1 MTEQRRRRTVKA
13 VRSENEEGD
22 VVEAVD
28 EVTQTDITDPFTG
41 ETARVVEETRTT
53 RVVDLPGEQSHSLEI
68 DPVATQDGGLY
79 RCAVTDDCGTTF
91 TRAAALDVLCLADFN
106 RDGGVDGADVESFFI
121 DWEAGT
127 ADTNRDGGVDGM
139 DVQTFFLAW
148 QSGGC

>member
-53 RVVDLPGEQSHSLEI
+53 RVVDLPGEQAPDLGRVRRI
-68 DPVATQDGGLY
+68 
-79 RCAVTDDCGTTF
+79 
-91 TRAAALDVLCLADFN
+91 
-106 RDGGVDGADVESFFI
+106 
-121 DWEAGT
+121 
-127 ADTNRDGGVDGM
+127 
-139 DVQTFFLAW
+139 
-148 QSGGC
+148 